1 MSRLSVA
8 DFLIGCVE
16 WFLCNHVRFIQ
27 VSGVGISRETY
38 DTVEVQDCHSQ
49 LRTCMQ
55 RISDVEAINV
65 DLEARLESQARE
77 YIELESDAAESLA
90 CWKNQY
96 EALVK
101 EASSWKHMHAQQVLK
116 NQKVREQ
123 LLRTERELHGIL
135 QKKYDIMEFARREE
149 RDRIRAERNT
159 GLIEG
164 AQPLRGS
171 DVELARVSS
180 TDCVAPKRDRVKDI
194 QFHHNPIGAPPQD
207 VRRGR
212 AVLAL
217 ADFFRF
223 DLHKDE
229 RNQNRPSAPKSDL
242 SLDLR

>member
-1 MSRLSVA
+1 
-8 DFLIGCVE
+8 
-16 WFLCNHVRFIQ
+16 
-27 VSGVGISRETY
+27 
-38 DTVEVQDCHSQ
+38 
-49 LRTCMQ
+49 
-55 RISDVEAINV
+55 
-65 DLEARLESQARE
+65 
-77 YIELESDAAESLA
+77 
-90 CWKNQY
+90 
-96 EALVK
+96 
-101 EASSWKHMHAQQVLK
+101 
-116 NQKVREQ
+116 
-123 LLRTERELHGIL
+123 
-135 QKKYDIMEFARREE
+135 MEFARREE

-229 RNQNRPSAPKSDL
+229 RNQNHPSAPKSDL